1 MKQQKKK
8 FSISTT
14 FFDTLEEAI
23 EQYEKWEDDGV
34 LKEGTTIIECSKL
47 HVPHK
52 EIIITW
58 KKEEV

>member
-1 MKQQKKK
+1 MKQSKKK

-23 EQYEKWEDDGV
+23 EQYEQWEDEGV
-34 LKEGTTIIECSKL
+34 LKTGSKIIECAKL

-52 EIIITW
+52 EVIITW
-58 KKEEV
+58 KREEV